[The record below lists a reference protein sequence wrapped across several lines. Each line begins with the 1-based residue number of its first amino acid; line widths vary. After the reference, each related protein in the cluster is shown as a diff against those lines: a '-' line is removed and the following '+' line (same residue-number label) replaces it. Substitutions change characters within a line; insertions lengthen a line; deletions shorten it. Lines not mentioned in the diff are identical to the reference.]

1 MSETDT
7 IQQSGQKNR
16 LIGGGVALL
25 FHLLLL
31 LFSISSGFVAIQPP
45 PQDQGILIEFL
56 PEPTFVMPRA
66 IPGQEPRALVP
77 DPSQDVRLVQQA
89 QHVEVVPSDAR
100 TQAST
105 LGEFGEVE
113 LFEPPPPTEI
123 NQRALF
129 RSRDTGDTLAEQS
142 NRTATN
148 NMQAGHPDG
157 NTRQGNPDGTPVAR
171 LFGRIS
177 DGALPEPVYNAS
189 NVAGEVVVNIWVD
202 QHGKVTRASVN
213 QTGTTVQNSTL
224 WDAAV
229 QAALKAKF
237 NMSTSADNT
246 VVQQGTITYEFR
258 LR

>member
-31 LFSISSGFVAIQPP
+31 LFSISSGFVAVQPP
-45 PQDQGILIEFL
+45 PQDLGILIEFL
-56 PEPTFVMPRA
+56 PEPTFVVPRA
-66 IPGQEPRALVP
+66 TPGQEPRALVP

-89 QHVEVVPSDAR
+89 QHVEAVPGDAR

-142 NRTATN
+142 NRTATTT
-148 NMQAGHPDG
+148 MQAGHPDG
-157 NTRQGNPDGTPVAR
+157 NTRQGNPDGTPSAR
-171 LFGRIS
+171 LQGRS
-177 DGALPEPVYNAS
+177 VDGSLPLPLYNA
-189 NVAGEVVVNIWVD
+189 NIGGTVVVRILVD
-202 QHGKVTRASVN
+202 QHGSVTSATIN
-213 QTGTTVQNSTL
+213 QTGTTVQNRTL

-229 QAALKAKF
+229 EAAKKAKF
-237 NMSTSADNT
+237 NTSGSAP
-246 VVQQGTITYEFR
+246 VVQEGTITYEFR